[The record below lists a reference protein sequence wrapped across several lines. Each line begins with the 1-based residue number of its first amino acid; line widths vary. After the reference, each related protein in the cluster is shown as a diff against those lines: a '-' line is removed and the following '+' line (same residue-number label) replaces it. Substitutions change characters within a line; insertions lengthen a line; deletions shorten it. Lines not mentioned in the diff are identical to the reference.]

1 MLNPWFSF
9 GLAAARRGLEA
20 QSAFVASL
28 QRIMGSSPS
37 EPARPIDNTEQIVNA
52 LPEPPTL
59 MPVSEGR
66 RGKVA
71 KSPPG
76 NDKIIKLKTHQ
87 AHQAP
92 KRAAAASSKRHAKTL
107 RSRHKGR

>member
-87 AHQAP
+87 AP

>member
-66 RGKVA
+66 REKVA

-76 NDKIIKLKTHQ
+76 NDKIIKLKT
-87 AHQAP
+87 HQAP

-107 RSRHKGR
+107 RSRYKGR